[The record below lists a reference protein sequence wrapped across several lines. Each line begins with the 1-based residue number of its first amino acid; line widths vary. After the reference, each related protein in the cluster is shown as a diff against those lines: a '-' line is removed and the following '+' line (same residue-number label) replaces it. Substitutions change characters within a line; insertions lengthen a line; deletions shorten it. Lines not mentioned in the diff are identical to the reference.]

1 MLFVLVSINTLYL
14 IVNGVCR
21 FKRCCLALFLVA
33 ESAVLPIKDG
43 SAPFL
48 SVKAGM
54 TWLFSACQKAA
65 FLSVSSRYRCPM
77 WISGWSVGSTL
88 IWWITSSQGFE
99 PQTFLPR
106 TFHVVQLITHQA
118 NRLCYRRLRSLE
130 GYAVGLKKP
139 LRHHPQ
145 GHNNT
150 SSHAHDEVD
159 TMLHL
164 RGAAI
169 MYLLLLNLSSV
180 VGFGVV

>member
-1 MLFVLVSINTLYL
+1 LVD
-14 IVNGVCR
+14 
-21 FKRCCLALFLVA
+21 
-33 ESAVLPIKDG
+33 ESAVISIKEG
-43 SAPFL
+43 AAPFL

-65 FLSVSSRYRCPM
+65 FLSVSSRDRCPM

-106 TFHVVQLITHQA
+106 TFHVVQLIAHQA

-145 GHNNT
+145 GRNNT

-164 RGAAI
+164 RCAAVVC
-169 MYLLLLNLSSV
+169 LLLPNLSCL
-180 VGFGVV
+180 VGALQFSRKLSDVGNIQREVPADCEVGCN